1 MNEIEN
7 SPSAAWFVRVEGKEY
22 GPVELDTLH
31 EWRAE
36 GRVIPQNYLRRDGE
50 SAWVLASTLPE
61 LFPSNAQP
69 PPLPDSESLR
79 ARGELFHR
87 RSLAEIF
94 SETFRIYRKG
104 FWPFLIL
111 SLLVGVPSFAFQLSW
126 SFVHFPETGAA
137 SNATRIAAVIAM
149 ISLAALLVAWP
160 IFIGGLQFGVREIA
174 GGRTLRIGLLLRR
187 AINYWP
193 RIARLCA
200 FVYGSFLF
208 WTGLPLLFIL
218 SLLASPTL
226 ISILI
231 ALLALCF
238 QVYMFSRLFVNFLF
252 WQQSCTIGDLDGAE
266 ALRESK
272 DLARSRTSEP
282 LLQRPLYRGALIVS
296 LWVLLLIALSVAVEL
311 PFTIA
316 RFQGVTTFE
325 DAYALM
331 QKIMSA
337 PVPDTMMIVTDIL
350 SGIAHAVLRPMLG
363 IAFVVLYFD
372 AKSTR

>member
-7 SPSAAWFVRVEGKEY
+7 NQPDAWFLRVEGKEY
-22 GPVELDTLH
+22 GPVDMDTLH

-61 LFPSNAQP
+61 LFPSSVQP
-69 PPLPDSESLR
+69 PPLPNSESFR
-79 ARGELFHR
+79 ERGELFRR
-87 RSLAEIF
+87 RSLMEIF
-94 SETFRIYRKG
+94 SETVRIYRQG
-104 FWPFLIL
+104 FWAFLIL
-111 SLLVGVPSFAFQLSW
+111 SLLVGVPSFGFQLSW
-126 SFVHFPETGAA
+126 SFVHLPETGAA
-137 SNATRIAAVIAM
+137 SNTTRIAAVFAM
-149 ISLAALLVAWP
+149 ITLAAMLVAWP
-160 IFIGGLQFGVREIA
+160 IFIGGLQFGVQEIA
-174 GGRTLRIGLLLRR
+174 EGRTLRIGALLRR
-187 AINYWP
+187 TINYWP

-208 WTGLPLLFIL
+208 WTGLPVLFIL

-238 QVYMFSRLFVNFLF
+238 QVYMFGRLFTNFLF
-252 WQQSCTIGDLDGAE
+252 WQQSCTIGDLDGVE
-266 ALRESK
+266 SLRESK
-272 DLARSRTSEP
+272 ELARSRKSEP
-282 LLQRPLYRGALIVS
+282 FLQRPLYRGALIVS
-296 LWVLLLIALSVAVEL
+296 LWVLLLIALSVVVEL

-337 PVPDTMMIVTDIL
+337 PVPDMMMIVTDAL
-350 SGIAHAVLRPMLG
+350 SGLAHAVLRPLLG

>member
-1 MNEIEN
+1 MNQNEN
-7 SPSAAWFVRVEGKEY
+7 NPTDAWFVRVEGKEY
-22 GPVELDTLH
+22 GPVDLDTLH

-36 GRVIPQNYLRRDGE
+36 GRVIPQNYLRREGE
-50 SAWVLASTLPE
+50 NTWVLASTLPE
-61 LFPSNAQP
+61 LFPSGVRP
-69 PPLPDSESLR
+69 PPLPN
-79 ARGELFHR
+79 ELFRR
-87 RSLAEIF
+87 RSIAEIF
-94 SETFRIYRKG
+94 YETFRIYRRG
-104 FWPFLIL
+104 FWPFLVL
-111 SLLVGVPSFAFQLSW
+111 SLLVGIASFAFQLSW

-137 SNATRIAAVIAM
+137 SNTTRIAAVIAM
-149 ISLAALLVAWP
+149 VSLAALLVTWP
-160 IFIGGLQFGVREIA
+160 IFIGGLQFGVKEIA
-174 GGRTLRIGLLLRR
+174 DGRRLLIGPLLRR

-208 WTGLPLLFIL
+208 WTGLPVLFIL
-218 SLLASPTL
+218 SLLASPT
-226 ISILI
+226 IVSILV

-238 QVYMFSRLFVNFLF
+238 QVYMFSRLFTNFLF
-252 WQQSCTIGDLDGAE
+252 WQQSCTIGDLDGVD

-272 DLARSRTSEP
+272 ELARSRKAEP
-282 LLQRPLYRGALIVS
+282 LMQRPLFRGALIVS
-296 LWVLLLIALSVAVEL
+296 LWVVLLIALSVAVEL

-331 QKIMSA
+331 QKIMNA
-337 PVPDTMMIVTDIL
+337 PVPDTMMIVTDVL
-350 SGIAHAVLRPMLG
+350 SAVAHLVLRPLLG

>member
-7 SPSAAWFVRVEGKEY
+7 NPSAAWFVRVEGKEF
-22 GPVELDTLH
+22 GPVDLDTLH

-50 SAWVLASTLPE
+50 SAWMLASTLPE
-61 LFPSNAQP
+61 LFPSNPRP
-69 PPLPDSESLR
+69 PALPNSESVR
-79 ARGELFHR
+79 EPGELFRR
-87 RSLAEIF
+87 RSLVEIL
-94 SETFRIYRKG
+94 SETFLIYRKG

-126 SFVHFPETGAA
+126 SFVHFPETGAT

-149 ISLAALLVAWP
+149 VSLAALLVAWP
-160 IFIGGLQFGVREIA
+160 IFIGGLQFGVKEIA
-174 GGRTLRIGLLLRR
+174 EGRALSIGPLLRR

-208 WTGLPLLFIL
+208 WTGLPVLFIL

-238 QVYMFSRLFVNFLF
+238 QVYMFSRLFINFLF

-272 DLARSRTSEP
+272 ELARSCTSEP
-282 LLQRPLYRGALIVS
+282 FLQRPLYRGALIVS
-296 LWVLLLIALSVAVEL
+296 LWVVLLIAVAVLVEL
-311 PFTIA
+311 PFTMA
-316 RFQGVTTFE
+316 RFQGVTNFE

-331 QKIMSA
+331 QKIMNA
-337 PVPDTMMIVTDIL
+337 PVPDTLRILTDVL
-350 SGIAHAVLRPMLG
+350 SSLAHTFLRPILG
-363 IAFVVLYFD
+363 IAFVILYFD

>member
-7 SPSAAWFVRVEGKEY
+7 NQSASWFVRVEEKEY
-22 GPVELDTLH
+22 GPVDLDTLH

-50 SAWVLASTLPE
+50 STWVLASTLPE
-61 LFPSNAQP
+61 LFPGNARP
-69 PPLPDSESLR
+69 PALPNSESFR
-79 ARGELFHR
+79 ERGELFRR
-87 RSLAEIF
+87 RSLGEIC
-94 SETFRIYRKG
+94 SETFLTYRKG
-104 FWPFLIL
+104 FWAFLVL
-111 SLLVGVPSFAFQLSW
+111 SLLVGVPAFGFQLSW

-137 SNATRIAAVIAM
+137 SNSTRIAAVIAM
-149 ISLAALLVAWP
+149 VSLAALLVAWP
-160 IFIGGLQFGVREIA
+160 IFIGGLQFGVKEIA
-174 GGRTLRIGLLLRR
+174 EGRALHIGPLLGR

-208 WTGLPLLFIL
+208 WTGLPVLFIL
-218 SLLASPTL
+218 SLRASPTL

-238 QVYMFSRLFVNFLF
+238 QVYMFSRLFINFLF
-252 WQQSCTIGDLDGAE
+252 WQQSCTIGDLDGVD

-272 DLARSRTSEP
+272 ELARSRTSEP
-282 LLQRPLYRGALIVS
+282 FLQRPLYRGALIVS

-316 RFQGVTTFE
+316 RFQGVTNFE

-350 SGIAHAVLRPMLG
+350 SGVAHAVLRPLLG
-363 IAFVVLYFD
+363 IAFVILYFD